1 MASLNILNIILK
13 TNINKFT
20 DPFPFEIIFE
30 VLSNLS
36 KKIERKMIYI
46 NSAEDTKYD
55 QILETIEIDG
65 PFQ

>member
-1 MASLNILNIILK
+1 MVFCSVDPQIGRCADGQKITL
-13 TNINKFT
+13 NKFT

-46 NSAEDTKYD
+46 GSAEDRKYD
-55 QILETIEIDG
+55 QIL
-65 PFQ
+65 